1 MSRKIRVP
9 GEQHLVSVSTPA
21 EAHEVMHILRTFGE
35 TANVGTPAVKSSE
48 FTTRLTAIDAVINDP
63 ANQCSIS
70 RKHLTVIE
78 GDAASG
84 KSFLLTNFA
93 AEFAETGHNVLF
105 VTLEMSE
112 DSVVDRISKVSSTTE
127 NGGLISVQQLPVSSQ
142 VSSIRNLLREFEL
155 ETNEKVD
162 AVLVDTVN
170 LLTPDEPIQSYEYG
184 TPTTAHLCYELN
196 MLASDEDVAVVVTA
210 QKPRLGQ
217 IGDTHMQE
225 YSENVTVFTIVTSS
239 ELRASNKYQIEIR
252 NSQTLEDTT
261 ATVEVGYDPQTY
273 KLVNVD

>member
-1 MSRKIRVP
+1 MSRKVRVP

-21 EAHEVMHILRTFGE
+21 EARDVMHVLRTFNE
-35 TANVGTPAVKSSE
+35 TAIVGTLAVKPGE

-63 ANQCSIS
+63 ANQYSIS

-78 GDAASG
+78 GAAASG
-84 KSFLLTNFA
+84 TSLLLTNFA
-93 AEFAETGHNVLF
+93 AAFADAGHNVLF

-142 VSSIRNLLREFEL
+142 VSSIRNLLREFER

-162 AVLVDTVN
+162 AVLVDIVN

-184 TPTTAHLCYELN
+184 TLTTAHLCYELN
-196 MLASDEDVAVVVTA
+196 MLASNEDVAVVVTA
-210 QKPRLGQ
+210 QKPRIGQ
-217 IGDTHMQE
+217 VGDFHMQE

-239 ELRASNKYQIEIR
+239 ELRASNKYQLEIR
-252 NSQTLEDTT
+252 NSQSLDTT

-273 KLVNVD
+273 KLVDVN